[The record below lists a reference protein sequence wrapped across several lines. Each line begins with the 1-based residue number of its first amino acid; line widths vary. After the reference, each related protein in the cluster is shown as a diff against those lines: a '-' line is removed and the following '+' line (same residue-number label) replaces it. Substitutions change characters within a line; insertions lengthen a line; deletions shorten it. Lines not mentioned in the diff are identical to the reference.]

1 MKTDSSKAVPQLSPE
16 LKSKLIALA
25 NKYECATF
33 PDDDPCQFMHRSFSL
48 VDKEV
53 VAFIASSLAFGKR
66 EQIILHVD
74 SILKEANPSPTKWIL
89 NSGYKSFFPNDN
101 KYFYR
106 VFSNKNMI
114 NFFDKLKQILS
125 SNKTLG
131 TYFKNQYEQ
140 NKAIPLYKIIC
151 AEFKGADCGNL
162 IPQTE
167 NSACK
172 RVQLFLRWMVRG
184 SKDCGTSID
193 LGLWTWYNKKD
204 LLMPLDVHVLQEA
217 VKFGLL
223 PKTASGKIPAA
234 TIKMATLLTEEMK
247 SIWPDDPL
255 KGDFALFGLGVDN

>member
-1 MKTDSSKAVPQLSPE
+1 MNPE
-16 LKSKLIALA
+16 LEPQQIDPFLKEKLISLA
-25 NKYECATF
+25 NTYECSSF
-33 PDDDPCQFMHRSFSL
+33 PDDDPCQFMHRSYSL
-48 VDKEV
+48 ADKEI

-66 EQIILHVD
+66 EQIILHVN
-74 SILKEANPSPTKWIL
+74 SILQNAKSSPTKWIL
-89 NSGYKSFFPNDN
+89 DSSYKTFFPNDN

-114 NFFDKLKQILS
+114 HFFDKLKEILS
-125 SNKTLG
+125 SNMTLG
-131 TYFKNQYEQ
+131 TYFKKQYEL
-140 NKAIPLYKIIC
+140 NKDIPLYKIIC
-151 AEFKGADCGNL
+151 NEFKDADCGNL

-184 SKDCGTSID
+184 DRNCCSSVD

-234 TIKMATLLTEEMK
+234 TIKMAKFLTEEMK

-255 KGDFALFGLGVDN
+255 KGDFALFGLGVNS